1 MNENFKLLG
10 RRVKFLRME
19 KGISQTDMAEMI
31 GLSQTNLSNMESGRT
46 ATTIQNL
53 FKMREVLGCKM
64 SDFFIDFDS
73 VPVEKEEAFIEST
86 LAAER
91 AVMITAFDGDRI
103 IGSADLRSAGERLRV
118 RHRCGMGI
126 TILREYWSVG
136 LGSAMMEAVI
146 DCAKAL
152 GYEQLELDVVA
163 SNRRALGLYLKYG
176 FKVYGCHP
184 NKIRYADGTYADDY
198 MMYKTL

>member
-1 MNENFKLLG
+1 MKYEARSITLKDG
-10 RRVKFLRME
+10 RVCTLRSAE
-19 KGISQTDMAEMI
+19 KGDAAEM
-31 GLSQTNLSNMESGRT
+31 LRYMVQ
-46 ATTIQNL
+46 
-53 FKMREVLGCKM
+53 VLGETPYLLSSPEEFAAM
-64 SDFFIDFDS
+64 
-73 VPVEKEEAFIEST
+73 PVEKEEAFIEST

-176 FKVYGCHP
+176 FNVYGCHP